1 MLEKRK
7 SPRSKMVLPVKVWI
21 DKDTH
26 LAHTIDI
33 APTGARLGALRQ
45 QLQVGMIVIL
55 QRGSKKAKFRITWI
69 RQLTP
74 KEAQAGVEAL
84 ELQDNFWGIS
94 LSDRGQED
102 KKDVQAFLMLL
113 SNS

>member
-7 SPRSKMVLPVKVWI
+7 SQRRKMVLPVKVWI
-21 DKDTH
+21 GNDTH

-74 KEAQAGVEAL
+74 KEAQAGVEAS
-84 ELQDNFWGIS
+84 ELQDKFWGIS
-94 LSDRGQED
+94 LSDREQED
-102 KKDVQAFLMLL
+102 KRDSLAFLMLL

>member
-1 MLEKRK
+1 
-7 SPRSKMVLPVKVWI
+7 
-21 DKDTH
+21 
-26 LAHTIDI
+26 
-33 APTGARLGALRQ
+33 
-45 QLQVGMIVIL
+45 MIVIL

-84 ELQDNFWGIS
+84 ESQDKFWGIS
-94 LSDRGQED
+94 FSDREQED